1 MSEQHIKSMG
11 GDRLTQSLSL
21 IGIKSPFYIWA
32 ERCAGDLGS
41 KQYVAIVSVHQVL
54 GNQ

>member
-21 IGIKSPFYIWA
+21 IGIKLLFYIWA
-32 ERCAGDLGS
+32 ELCAGDLGS
-41 KQYVAIVSVHQVL
+41 EQYVAIVSAHRVL
-54 GNQ
+54 SN